1 MSHDLRASSTEI
13 RRCPNCGTR
22 VAQSAETCYFCG
34 HDLTGAKP
42 SGRRLSW
49 LDLALVVALLLVVM
63 YWWQAGSRGDTA
75 AESATPAPTAPQEEV
90 ASGPTAITA
99 PEQPGTPP
107 TEAPAE
113 EAPEQMFVRH
123 TVEAGETLLSIA
135 QRYGVTVADIQA
147 ANGLDTELIQAGSTL
162 VIPVP
167 QAIAGVQEE
176 PAPMQVVFRYV
187 VQPGDTIVSIAVRF
201 GATVESILDANS
213 LGPEDFIQPQQ
224 VLRVPVEGA
233 PAAVLASSEE
243 ARGQSTTDL
252 PLYEAPRLL
261 SPDDG
266 ETIPREEDVLF
277 RWISVDLLAPNEWYV
292 LRIWPLEGAGGLLPA
307 IWTQATSHRLSSAFA
322 PEIGAVNRFGWQVNV
337 VRVLPD
343 VGEGREIQSASQ
355 PSPVRN
361 FTWR

>member
-1 MSHDLRASSTEI
+1 MSHDLRASPGEI

-34 HDLTGAKP
+34 HDLTGARP
-42 SGRRLSW
+42 RTRRLSW
-49 LDLALVVALLLVVM
+49 LDLALVATLLLVVI
-63 YWWQAGSRGDTA
+63 YWWRVGGRSGAPVETVTPPPPA
-75 AESATPAPTAPQEEV
+75 SAEEV
-90 ASGPTAITA
+90 APGAAMATSSEPPTAR
-99 PEQPGTPP
+99 P
-107 TEAPAE
+107 TEPSE
-113 EAPEQMFVRH
+113 EKAPEQMLVRH

-135 QRYGVTVADIQA
+135 QRYGVTVADIQE
-147 ANGLDTELIQAGSTL
+147 ANGLDTELIQAGATL

-167 QAIAGVQEE
+167 QAIAGGEEE
-176 PAPMQVVFRYV
+176 PAAMAVVFRYV

-201 GATVESILDANS
+201 GSTVEGILDANNLS
-213 LGPEDFIQPQQ
+213 PEDFIQPQQ

-243 ARGQSTTDL
+243 ARGQTTATP

-261 SPDDG
+261 NPDDG
-266 ETIPREEDVLF
+266 ATIPREEDVLF

-292 LRIWPLEGAGGLLPA
+292 LRIWPLEGEGGLLPA
-307 IWTQATSHRLSSAFA
+307 VWTQGTSHRLSSALA
-322 PEIGAVNRFGWQVNV
+322 PEIGAANRFGWQVNV

-355 PSPVRN
+355 PSAVRN